1 MRAERSRDVTGASPP
16 RRRPNERADVAEF
29 HFKTRASGAG
39 NSIGVPHGG
48 SMCCGGALRLNGA
61 TRGAVAPIRCASS
74 RNAPVAPV
82 RATLPSRCARRSC
95 DQPVPRAGRCGPAT
109 DVPPA
114 LAEPTAG
121 RRSVNPVHVD
131 CRPLNEGHEARIGSR
146 HRRDGA
152 EPESEVRLSARFSIP
167 V

>member
-74 RNAPVAPV
+74 RNAPVALCSAIV
-82 RATLPSRCARRSC
+82 RSACPSCWAMRPSHRCAAGTCGANSRAPFSKSRARRLSPTHRRPRSPHR
-95 DQPVPRAGRCGPAT
+95 QPSPAGWCRAGERGPPLCT
-109 DVPPA
+109 LQYPGV
-114 LAEPTAG
+114 EP
-121 RRSVNPVHVD
+121 
-131 CRPLNEGHEARIGSR
+131 
-146 HRRDGA
+146 
-152 EPESEVRLSARFSIP
+152 
-167 V
+167 